1 MTLEMQKR
9 GDGRSGEETRTTLM
23 SVALELFAA
32 KGYEATSTREI
43 ASAAKANIA
52 SIAYHFGGK
61 EGLHTACA
69 TFVAERLTD
78 AIGRAV
84 LEAKLPDDPAVAAL
98 LVEQVAGSFVAFLI
112 GQPQAKQV
120 AGFIIRE
127 INRPGPIFE
136 RLYLDVFEPVHRRLC
151 ALLAIATGC
160 DAESDT
166 IRIGAFS
173 LAGQIIYF
181 RLGFPIVA
189 RRMDW
194 HEPGPAEVEKLA
206 TVVRANIRAFIETN
220 ARKEPR

>member
-1 MTLEMQKR
+1 MTKQKQKR
-9 GDGRSGEETRTTLM
+9 SDGRSGDETRTSLM
-23 SVALELFAA
+23 FSALELFAS

-43 ASAAKANIA
+43 ASAANANIA

-61 EGLHTACA
+61 EGLHTACS
-69 TFVAERLTD
+69 TFVAERLTG
-78 AIGRAV
+78 AIGSTV
-84 LEAKLPDDPAVAAL
+84 LETNLPEDPAVAAL
-98 LVEQVAGSFVAFLI
+98 MVEQVAGSFVAFLI

-120 AGFIIRE
+120 ASFIVRE
-127 INRPGPIFE
+127 INRPGPVFE

-160 DAESDT
+160 DAGSDT

-194 HEPGPAEVEKLA
+194 DEPGPAEVEKIA
-206 TVVRANIRAFIETN
+206 KVVRANIRAFIETN
-220 ARKEPR
+220 ARKELR